1 MAATA
6 GTPDVVLDKIH
17 ADIVKIL
24 SEPNF
29 VDKVIKAQSFE
40 PVITTRSEFIS
51 FLRSEELRWGQLVR
65 DSGAKVE

>member
-1 MAATA
+1 M
-6 GTPDVVLDKIH
+6 
-17 ADIVKIL
+17 KIL